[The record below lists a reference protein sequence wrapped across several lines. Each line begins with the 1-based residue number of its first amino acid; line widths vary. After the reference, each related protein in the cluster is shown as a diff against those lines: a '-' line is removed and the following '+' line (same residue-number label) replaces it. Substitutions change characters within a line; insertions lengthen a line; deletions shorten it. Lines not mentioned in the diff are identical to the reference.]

1 MLNNLQNKQLLKEIS
16 HELVVTASGDS
27 LESVTGKLF
36 QNMRKQI
43 FAEFRKPI
51 IQMEAEEVFF
61 QKVDTK
67 SRTEHFMLFFWPREK
82 VAYTIT
88 AKIVVKVK
96 YLDIAKEEL

>member
-1 MLNNLQNKQLLKEIS
+1 MLNNLQNKQLLKETS
-16 HELVVTASGDS
+16 HELVITANGGS
-27 LESVTGKLF
+27 LEDVTGKIF
-36 QNMRKQI
+36 QNMRRQI
-43 FAEFRKPI
+43 FAEFQKPI

-67 SRTEHFMLFFWPREK
+67 RQTEHFMLFFWPREK
-82 VAYTIT
+82 VTYTIT